1 MAEIVHVVI
10 TRFNLATIGREQA
23 FRNAPGWLEG
33 RFDLFEKYCL
43 PTMAAQTNRNFIWLV
58 LFDEATPD
66 WARERIVRCQQV
78 CPFTA
83 QFLGL
88 FDSAGWGRLVRAVIG
103 DPVPGRLVV
112 TSGLDN
118 DDGLAAD
125 YVARVQDCAV
135 REWRGKTFAINL
147 SHGLVLANR
156 RLYLHHHRSCAFT
169 NMVEADT
176 PDIRTTKTI
185 RHMDLP
191 MVLPL
196 VQIGGAPGWLQVV
209 HGSNVSNK
217 VRGRVIDRPGESA
230 FPPGVLAEVKNP
242 GWIEKL
248 LDNGIVAPAR
258 ALRDRVLVLIRRV
271 VPADRATAR

>member
-1 MAEIVHVVI
+1 MSDIAHVVL
-10 TRFNLATIGREQA
+10 TRFNLATPGREQG

-33 RFDLFEKYCL
+33 RFDLFERYCL

-58 LFDEATPD
+58 LFDEATPE
-66 WARERIVRCQQV
+66 WARDRIVRCQQV

-83 QFLGL
+83 LFLGM
-88 FDSAGWGRLVRAVIG
+88 FDGAGWGRMVRDAIG

-112 TSGLDN
+112 TSNLDN
-118 DDGLAAD
+118 DDGLAVD
-125 YVARVQDCAV
+125 YIARVQACAA
-135 REWRGKTFAINL
+135 RAWQGKTMAINL

-156 RLYLHHHRSCAFT
+156 RLYLHYHRSCAFT

-176 PDIRTTKTI
+176 PEIRTTKTI

-191 MVLPL
+191 ALLPL
-196 VQIGGAPGWLQVV
+196 VQIGGSPGWLQVV

-217 VRGRVIDRPGESA
+217 VRGKVIDKPGENA
-230 FPPGVLAEVKNP
+230 FPPSVLEEVENP
-242 GWIEKL
+242 GWFEKL
-248 LDNGIVAPAR
+248 LDNGVVAPVR

-271 VPADRATAR
+271 IPADRASAR